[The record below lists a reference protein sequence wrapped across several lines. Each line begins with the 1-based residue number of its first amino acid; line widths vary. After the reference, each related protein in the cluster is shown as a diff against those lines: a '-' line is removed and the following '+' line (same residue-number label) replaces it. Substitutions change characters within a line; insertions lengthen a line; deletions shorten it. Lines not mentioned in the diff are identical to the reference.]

1 MQERNNKLVTVIIP
15 IFNEYE
21 GIPFLVDSLNGFFG
35 EHSYVNA
42 EVIFVN
48 DGSKDGSAERLQEM
62 KHVNYKAKV
71 ISFSRNFGS
80 HAALRAGI
88 AHASGDY
95 ICFNYA
101 DLQDPLELVIRMK
114 ELMDQDHDIVWAQR
128 ESTKVPWGEKMFSK
142 FYAYL
147 MQKFALKNFPE
158 KGFDIVMFNKK
169 VAAEVNKN
177 LEANS
182 SIFLQILGLGFRQT
196 SISYKKRER
205 QTGVSKWTLSKKVK
219 LFIDSFVAFSYAPI
233 RFVTVIGIIFFIIGV
248 IWTGY
253 IIVRKIFFQDLAA
266 GWPALMSILMIG
278 FGITNIS
285 LGIIAEY
292 LWRTLDASRKRQVF
306 IIDEIK
312 DLKNKEA
319 VDALPHIL
327 APAINIGNNPSSNGM
342 KTVNY

>member
-1 MQERNNKLVTVIIP
+1 MQENANKTVTVVIP

-21 GIPFLVDSLNGFFG
+21 GIPFLVDSLNEFFG
-35 EHSYVNA
+35 QNSQLDA

-48 DGSKDGSAERLQEM
+48 DGSRDNSVERLGSM
-62 KHVNYKAKV
+62 SHKNYKARV

-88 AHASGDY
+88 SHASGDY

-114 ELMDQDHDIVWAQR
+114 DLMDQGNDIIWAQR

-142 FYAYL
+142 FYASL
-147 MQKFALKNFPE
+147 MKKFAFKNFPE

-169 VAAEVNKN
+169 VAGEVNKN
-177 LEANS
+177 VEANS
-182 SIFLQILGLGFRQT
+182 SIFLQILGMGFRQT
-196 SISYKKRER
+196 NITYKKRER

-233 RFVTVIGIIFFIIGV
+233 RFVTIIGILFFIAGL
-248 IWTGY
+248 IWTAY
-253 IIVRKIFFQDLAA
+253 IVIRKVFFPYPYSA
-266 GWPALMSILMIG
+266 GWPAMMSLLSLG

-306 IIDEIK
+306 IIDDIK
-312 DLKNKEA
+312 ELNR
-319 VDALPHIL
+319 
-327 APAINIGNNPSSNGM
+327 
-342 KTVNY
+342 

>member
-1 MQERNNKLVTVIIP
+1 MEGNNKSLVSVIIP

-21 GIPFLVDSLNGFFG
+21 GIPFLVESLNAFFR
-35 EHSYVNA
+35 ENSRLQA

-48 DGSKDGSAERLQEM
+48 DGSKDNSAQRLAEM
-62 KHVNYKAKV
+62 KHETYRARV

-88 AHASGDY
+88 SHATGEY

-101 DLQDPLELVIRMK
+101 DLQDPLELIIRMK
-114 ELMDQDHDIVWAQR
+114 ELMDQGNDIVWAQR

-142 FYAYL
+142 FYASL
-147 MQKFALKNFPE
+147 MQRFAFKNFPE

-177 LEANS
+177 VEANS

-196 SISYKKRER
+196 NITYKKRER
-205 QTGVSKWTLSKKVK
+205 KTGVSKWTLSKKIK

-233 RFVTVIGIIFFIIGV
+233 RFVTIVGISFFVIGFL
-248 IWTGY
+248 WALY
-253 IIVRKIFFQDLAA
+253 IIIRKLVFDDLAA
-266 GWPALMSILMIG
+266 GWPATLSVLMIG
-278 FGITNIS
+278 FGVTNIS

-292 LWRTLDASRKRQVF
+292 LWRTLDASRRRQVF

-312 DLKNKEA
+312 ELN
-319 VDALPHIL
+319 
-327 APAINIGNNPSSNGM
+327 
-342 KTVNY
+342 

>member
-1 MQERNNKLVTVIIP
+1 MQENNNKLVTVIIP

-21 GIPFLVDSLNGFFG
+21 GIPFLVDSLNEFFG
-35 EHSYVNA
+35 QNSNLNA

-48 DGSKDGSAERLQEM
+48 DGSRDNSVERLSSLSH
-62 KHVNYKAKV
+62 KTYKAKV

-88 AHASGDY
+88 SHASGDY

-114 ELMDQDHDIVWAQR
+114 ELMDQGNDIIWAQR

-142 FYAYL
+142 FYARL
-147 MQKFALKNFPE
+147 MQKFAFKNFPE

-177 LEANS
+177 VEANS
-182 SIFLQILGLGFRQT
+182 SIFLQILGMGFRQT
-196 SISYKKRER
+196 SITYKKRER
-205 QTGVSKWTLSKKVK
+205 QTGVSKWTLSKKIK

-233 RFVTVIGIIFFIIGV
+233 RFVTIVGIIFFIVGV
-248 IWTGY
+248 IWSVY
-253 IIVRKIFFQDLAA
+253 IVVRKIAFDDLRA
-266 GWPALMSILMIG
+266 GWPAMMSILMIG

-306 IIDEIK
+306 IIDDIK
-312 DLKNKEA
+312 ELNK
-319 VDALPHIL
+319 P
-327 APAINIGNNPSSNGM
+327 
-342 KTVNY
+342 

>member
-1 MQERNNKLVTVIIP
+1 MQENNNKMVSVIIP

-21 GIPFLVDSLNGFFG
+21 GVPFLVESLNQFFG
-35 EHSYVNA
+35 EHPELNA

-48 DGSKDGSAERLQEM
+48 DGSKDNTVERLGEM
-62 KHVNYKAKV
+62 KHVTYKAKV

-88 AHASGDY
+88 SHASGEY

-101 DLQDPLELVIRMK
+101 DLQDPLELIIQMK
-114 ELMDQDHDIVWAQR
+114 ELMDKGHDIIWAQR
-128 ESTKVPWGEKMFSK
+128 ESTKVSWGERTFSK

-147 MQKFALKNFPE
+147 MQKFAFKNFPE
-158 KGFDIVMFNKK
+158 KGFDIVMFNRK

-177 LEANS
+177 VEANS
-182 SIFLQILGLGFRQT
+182 SIFLQILGMGFRQT
-196 SISYKKRER
+196 DITYKKRER
-205 QTGVSKWTLSKKVK
+205 KTGVSKWTLSKKIK

-233 RFVTVIGIIFFIIGV
+233 RFVTIVGIIFFFVGIL
-248 IWTGY
+248 WTTY
-253 IIVRKIFFQDLAA
+253 IIVRKIFFHDLAA

-312 DLKNKEA
+312 ELNK
-319 VDALPHIL
+319 
-327 APAINIGNNPSSNGM
+327 
-342 KTVNY
+342 